1 MKQPKLS
8 FISSPLFTQLNKKQQ
23 QAVLANK
30 KHLMIVAGPG
40 TGKTKTIT
48 AKLLHLLFEEKI
60 SSNKIIALTFTNKA
74 AQEMKQR
81 VKSAFKQLN
90 NQSKLPFIGTFHALA
105 LKILKN
111 KQQNIELISELDK
124 QALAKEILNQH
135 QAKITTKDFL
145 LNLSKWKN
153 LALNS
158 VQLSKNIINLFKIYQ
173 QRLAKLDLL
182 DFDDLIIKANTLI
195 NQSVKFEYI
204 LLDEYQ
210 DINRL
215 QYQFIKA
222 LLSTSGK
229 LIIIGDPNQAIYAF
243 RGAAGD
249 IFSKLKKDFSP
260 KEIFLT
266 KNYRNGINILQ
277 LAQSFLKSKQKLQAQ
292 SKNFGLAQVVETFN
306 EFSEADFIVH
316 QIEQL
321 TGGVDML
328 QASEHHTAKQ
338 GAKFSDFA
346 VIYRTHHLSR
356 IIQQKMEDSGIP
368 FQVTGEDSF
377 LNSKQVSLLVNC
389 LKVLAARTNDKVSF
403 DDAKIKAMID
413 QFGKDFLFLSLSAL
427 IQKLIDLFSFEEK
440 LKQNTAK
447 LKQIYQFKTLVL
459 PFEKLANPLP
469 AFLNYLEELA
479 NNNFYDD
486 KVDKVSLMTM
496 HAAKGL
502 EFDHVFICAFE
513 EGHIPLSRKNQLINL
528 AEEKRLLYV
537 SLTRA
542 KQSLYLLYTQKRHKQ
557 KTKVSVFI
565 NNFDKKFFTQ
575 IKDPALKKLEI
586 KFAKKRQQK
595 AQLGL
600 FG

>member
-8 FISSPLFTQLNKKQQ
+8 FINSPLFTQLNQKQQ

-48 AKLLHLLFEEKI
+48 AKLLYFLFEEKI
-60 SSNKIIALTFTNKA
+60 SPNKILALTFTNKA
-74 AQEMKQR
+74 AKEMKKR
-81 VKSAFKQLN
+81 AKSAFKQLKN
-90 NQSKLPFIGTFHALA
+90 KPKLPFIGTFHALA
-105 LKILKN
+105 LKILKD
-111 KQQNIELISELDK
+111 KQLNIKLIGELDK
-124 QALAKEILNQH
+124 QALVKEIIQQH
-135 QAKITTKDFL
+135 RAKITTKDFL

-153 LALNS
+153 LAINCT
-158 VQLSKNIINLFKIYQ
+158 QLPENLINLFEIYQ
-173 QRLAKLDLL
+173 QRLVKLDFL
-182 DFDDLIIKANTLI
+182 DFDDLIINANTSI
-195 NQSVKFEYI
+195 NQSIKFEYI

-222 LLSTSGK
+222 LLSASGK

-249 IFSKLKKDFSP
+249 TFAQLKNDFSP
-260 KEIFLT
+260 EEIFLT
-266 KNYRNGINILQ
+266 KNYRNDINILQ
-277 LAQSFLKSKQKLQAQ
+277 LAQNFLKSKQKLQAQ
-292 SKNFGLAQVVETFN
+292 SKNPGLVQVVETFN
-306 EFSEADFIVH
+306 EFSEADFIIH

-328 QASEHHTAKQ
+328 QASEHHTARQ

-356 IIQQKMEDSGIP
+356 VIQQKMDDSGIP

-377 LNSKQVSLLVNC
+377 LNSKQVSLLMNC
-389 LKVLAARTNDKVSF
+389 LKILAAQMSNKTILDYE
-403 DDAKIKAMID
+403 KIKVIVD
-413 QFGKDFLFLSLSAL
+413 QFSSDFLSLPLSAL

-440 LKQNTAK
+440 LKE
-447 LKQIYQFKTLVL
+447 IYQFKTLAL
-459 PFEKLANPLP
+459 PFEKLDNPLP

-486 KVDKVSLMTM
+486 KAEKVSLMTM
-496 HAAKGL
+496 HASKGL
-502 EFDHVFICAFE
+502 EFNHVFICAFE
-513 EGHIPLSRKNQLINL
+513 AGCIPLSRKNQSINL

-542 KQSLYLLYTQKRHKQ
+542 KQSLHLLHTQKRHKQ
-557 KTKVSVFI
+557 KAKISIFI
-565 NNFDKKFFTQ
+565 KDFNKKFFDQ
-575 IKDPALKKLEI
+575 IKDPALKKLET
-586 KFAKKRQQK
+586 KFVKRRQQK